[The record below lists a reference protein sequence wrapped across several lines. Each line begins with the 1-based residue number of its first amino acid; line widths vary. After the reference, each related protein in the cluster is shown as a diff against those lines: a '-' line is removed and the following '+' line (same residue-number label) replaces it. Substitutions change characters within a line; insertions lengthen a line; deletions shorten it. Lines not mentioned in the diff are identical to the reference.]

1 MSVSI
6 RLSDNELAAIKT
18 YATSYG
24 MTVSECIRRAI
35 LEQIEDEYDLQVF
48 KQAKEDFDKNPV
60 TYTLDEVIA
69 EINSNNEWNIEL
81 LFPKKPKSNY

>member
-6 RLSDNELAAIKT
+6 RLNDSELAAIKT
-18 YATSYG
+18 YAASYG

-35 LEQIEDEYDLQVF
+35 LEQIEDEYDLQAF
-48 KQAKEDFDKNPV
+48 KKAKEEFDKNPV

-69 EINSNNEWNIEL
+69 ELNGDNE
-81 LFPKKPKSNY
+81 

>member
-6 RLSDNELAAIKT
+6 RLNDSELAAIKT
-18 YATSYG
+18 YAASYG

-48 KQAKEDFDKNPV
+48 EEAYAEYKKNPV
-60 TYTLDEVIA
+60 AYTHEEVKK
-69 EINSNNEWNIEL
+69 EL
-81 LFPKKPKSNY
+81 GLE

>member
-6 RLSDNELAAIKT
+6 RFNDSELAAIKT

-48 KQAKEDFDKNPV
+48 EEAYAEYKKNPV
-60 TYTLDEVIA
+60 TYTHEEVKK
-69 EINSNNEWNIEL
+69 ELGIE
-81 LFPKKPKSNY
+81 

>member
-6 RLSDNELAAIKT
+6 RLNDSELAAIQT
-18 YATSYG
+18 YAASYG

-48 KQAKEDFDKNPV
+48 EEAYAEYKKNPV
-60 TYTLDEVIA
+60 TYTHEEVKK
-69 EINSNNEWNIEL
+69 EL
-81 LFPKKPKSNY
+81 GLE

>member
-6 RLSDNELAAIKT
+6 RLNDSELAAIKT
-18 YATSYG
+18 YAASYG

-48 KQAKEDFDKNPV
+48 EEAYAEYKKNPV
-60 TYTLDEVIA
+60 TYTHEEVKK
-69 EINSNNEWNIEL
+69 EL
-81 LFPKKPKSNY
+81 GLE

>member
-6 RLSDNELAAIKT
+6 RLNDSELAAIKT
-18 YATSYG
+18 YAASYG

-48 KQAKEDFDKNPV
+48 EEAYAEYKKNPV
-60 TYTLDEVIA
+60 TYTHEEVKK
-69 EINSNNEWNIEL
+69 ELGIE
-81 LFPKKPKSNY
+81 